1 MAVLYA
7 FAGLPGVGK
16 TTLAIAL
23 AQRTGATYLRV
34 DAVEQ
39 GLRDTCGLHI
49 HAEGY
54 ELAAYMATDCLKQG
68 LSVICDSCNTVAA
81 SRVGWQQA
89 ADAAGAACFNIEVI
103 CSDAEEHRRR
113 VEART
118 SSLPGLIVPT
128 WSAVQA
134 REYEPWSVPVIG
146 IDTAGTS
153 LQACRETLF
162 ASLGV

>member
-1 MAVLYA
+1 MLYA

-89 ADAAGAACFNIEVI
+89 ADAAGATCII
-103 CSDAEEHRRR
+103 SK
-113 VEART
+113 
-118 SSLPGLIVPT
+118 L
-128 WSAVQA
+128 
-134 REYEPWSVPVIG
+134 SVPMLKNTVAEWKRG
-146 IDTAGTS
+146 HPLCLA
-153 LQACRETLF
+153 
-162 ASLGV
+162 